1 MECELN
7 DVMDV
12 CGWDLDKTFRLFHK
26 SNPTL
31 FEWLGSPII
40 YKTTDEFENL
50 RDLFAEY
57 YQRKH
62 GLYHYYSM
70 ARKNYLGNFKNDLVK
85 LKKYFYVIRPLLACK
100 WIIEFET
107 PPPVLFTDLV
117 EGVLETTLK
126 PAMDDLLSHKVV
138 AAESEELTR
147 IALWDRWIEDHL
159 RAYDRAIPHV
169 EPDSK
174 QSWDKLNDAFWNI
187 VSKD

>member
-1 MECELN
+1 
-7 DVMDV
+7 
-12 CGWDLDKTFRLFHK
+12 
-26 SNPTL
+26 
-31 FEWLGSPII
+31 
-40 YKTTDEFENL
+40 
-50 RDLFAEY
+50 
-57 YQRKH
+57 
-62 GLYHYYSM
+62 M
-70 ARKNYLGNFKNDLVK
+70 ARKNYLSNFKTDLVK

-100 WIIEFET
+100 WILEIEI
-107 PPPVLFTDLV
+107 PPPVLFADLA
-117 EGVLETTLK
+117 EGVLEATLK
-126 PAMDDLLSHKVV
+126 PAMDDLLARKAV